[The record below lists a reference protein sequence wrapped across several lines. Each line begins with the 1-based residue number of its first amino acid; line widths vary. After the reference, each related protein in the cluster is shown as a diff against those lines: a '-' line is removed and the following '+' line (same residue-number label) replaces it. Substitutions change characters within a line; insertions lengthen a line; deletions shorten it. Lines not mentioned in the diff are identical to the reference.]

1 MNTKKYEP
9 TFQLVAN
16 SISKIDM
23 QNTIVNISDEEN
35 LEKEFSV
42 EILNLLIEEH
52 EEYKTAGLDIEVKV
66 SIFQSKEE
74 ESKKFEIIIVLNGVF
89 VDSTKTSNEKLKEK
103 LRINGSAA
111 LYSIARGCI
120 TNISSQALAQ
130 GKVVLPL
137 VNFVG
142 AFKNE

>member
-42 EILNLLIEEH
+42 EILNLVIEEH

-89 VDSTKTSNEKLKEK
+89 VDSTKTSNEKLTEK

>member
-9 TFQLVAN
+9 SFQLVAN

-23 QNTIVNISDEEN
+23 RNTIVNISDEEN

-52 EEYKTAGLDIEVKV
+52 DEYKTAGLDIEVKV
-66 SIFQSKEE
+66 SMFQSKEE

-89 VDSTKTSNEKLKEK
+89 VDSTKTSNEKLAEK